1 MIKSI
6 NFLLLCFFCIAS
18 ITPIVNANIHVFAL
32 PAVYLSWFISAF
44 FCGKFVK
51 SQITELALV
60 GLSICWIYKIF
71 GISSAEIG
79 NYFYVSVFYT
89 MPICMMFIQ
98 KNYTIKQKQILSW
111 LIIIVFFISILSN
124 IILFNNISTYTTWSF
139 TAAQKDEELVKTFN
153 LGGTSFTVAS
163 MVYAGVLTI
172 LTLIKKKVWKIVFFA
187 GLITSIYYNIVC
199 AGRASV
205 VILLVTMV
213 FCLILVYKYRGF
225 DMKWALVIVIPSL
238 AVLLLLGGPIFHFF
252 GDVID
257 NERLSIRM
265 HDLGVLFEGG
275 DTSDAETLERGE
287 LSFLSINTWLR
298 DPISFFFGIGDHR
311 YEAGS
316 VEQVYKIG
324 IGGHSSFFDTL
335 AKYGLI
341 GFSLWIGLFLNIFKY
356 LRKLPCNKMLGDLLY
371 VACIVAFARSF
382 TGGVFHAP
390 FAVMTFILLPCSIT
404 LLNEEVK

>member
-1 MIKSI
+1 MIKNI

-18 ITPIVNANIHVFAL
+18 ITPIVNANLHIFVL
-32 PAVYLSWFISAF
+32 PAVYLSWFLSAF

-51 SQITELALV
+51 SHITVLALI
-60 GLSICWIYKIF
+60 GLSICWLYKIF

-79 NYFYVSVFYT
+79 NYFYISVFYT
-89 MPICMMFIQ
+89 MPICMVFIQ

-124 IILFNNISTYTTWSF
+124 IFLFNNISTYTQWSF
-139 TAAQKDEELVKTFN
+139 TAAQKDEELVKTLN
-153 LGGTSFTVAS
+153 LGDTSFTVAS
-163 MVYAGVLTI
+163 MVYIGVLTI
-172 LTLIKKKVWKIVFFA
+172 LTLMKRGWERVVFLM
-187 GLITSIYYNIVC
+187 GLITSIYYNLVC

-213 FCLILVYKYRGF
+213 SCLILVYMNRGF
-225 DMKWALVIVIPSL
+225 YLNRALAIFISSL
-238 AVLLLLGGPIFHFF
+238 AVLLLFGGPMFHFF
-252 GDVID
+252 GDVIE
-257 NERLSIRM
+257 NERLSVRM

-275 DTSDAETLERGE
+275 NTSDAETLGRGE

-298 DPISFFFGIGDHR
+298 NPISFFFGIGDHR

-335 AKYGLI
+335 ARYGLI
-341 GFSLWIGLFLNIFKY
+341 GFSLWIGLFVNIFKY
-356 LRKLPCNKMLGDLLY
+356 LRKLPHNKMLGDLLY

-382 TGGVFHAP
+382 MGGVFHAP
-390 FAVMTFILLPCSIT
+390 FAVMTFVLLPCSIT
-404 LLNEEVK
+404 LLNKEK

>member
-18 ITPIVNANIHVFAL
+18 ITPIVNANIHVFVL

-124 IILFNNISTYTTWSF
+124 IYLFNNLSNYTMWSY
-139 TAAQKDEELVKTFN
+139 TSAQKEGDLVKTLN

-172 LTLIKKKVWKIVFFA
+172 LTLVNKRIWKYGFLLV
-187 GLITSIYYNIVC
+187 LILSIYYNLVC

-205 VILLVTMV
+205 VILLVIMIS
-213 FCLILVYKYRGF
+213 CLILVYRLRGLY
-225 DMKWALVIVIPSL
+225 MNRVLVIIVPPLI
-238 AVLLLLGGPIFHFF
+238 VLLILGGSMFHFF
-252 GDVID
+252 GDVIG
-257 NERLSIRM
+257 NERLSVRM

-275 DTSDAETLERGE
+275 DTSNTSTLGRGE
-287 LSFLSINTWLR
+287 LSFLSIHTWLR
-298 DPISFFFGIGDHR
+298 DPISFFMGIGDHR

-316 VEQVYKIG
+316 LEQVYNIG

-335 AKYGLI
+335 ARYGLI
-341 GFSLWIGLFLNIFKY
+341 GFALWIGLFVYIFKY
-356 LRKLPCNKMLGDLLY
+356 LRKLPRNRMLGDLLY
-371 VACIVAFARSF
+371 VACIIAFARSF
-382 TGGVFHAP
+382 MGGVFHAP
-390 FAVMTFILLPCSIT
+390 FAVMTFILLPCSIS
-404 LLNEEVK
+404 LLNIDTK